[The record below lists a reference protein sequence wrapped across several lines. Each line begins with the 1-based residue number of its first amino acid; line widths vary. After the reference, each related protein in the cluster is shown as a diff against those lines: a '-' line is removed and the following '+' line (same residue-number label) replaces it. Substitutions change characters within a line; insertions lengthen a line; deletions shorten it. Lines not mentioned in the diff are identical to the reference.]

1 MCDTNKKPR
10 RLSLGVSSLI
20 GTRPDQQD
28 SVYGE
33 VHKDSAMAVLCD
45 GMGGLNGGA
54 LASQT
59 ALQTFAEDYEKRDR
73 TMKIPYFMRQE
84 AIEMDTVVHEL
95 ADEEQKLLGAG
106 TTVVAAIIEQNALY
120 WLSVGDSRIY
130 ILRGK
135 EIMAVN
141 RDHNYRMRLDQAL
154 KSGEITK
161 EMYEQEESKAEALIS
176 FLGIGNVSLMDINLD
191 PFLLQPKDV
200 VLLCSDGLYRTLPE
214 EKIHE
219 ICVSHF
225 PDAQTAADDLTETA
239 VLSSLTSQDNT
250 SVVVIYY
257 QEEE

>member
-1 MCDTNKKPR
+1 M
-10 RLSLGVSSLI
+10 
-20 GTRPDQQD
+20 
-28 SVYGE
+28 
-33 VHKDSAMAVLCD
+33 
-45 GMGGLNGGA
+45 
-54 LASQT
+54 
-59 ALQTFAEDYEKRDR
+59 
-73 TMKIPYFMRQE
+73 
-84 AIEMDTVVHEL
+84 
-95 ADEEQKLLGAG
+95 
-106 TTVVAAIIEQNALY
+106 AAIIEQNALY

-161 EMYEQEESKAEALIS
+161 EVYEQEESKAEALIS